1 MSLKLVIETCENYRE
16 IFLFPWLQKS
26 DNKAILKYDLLPI
39 KYEDK
44 QYFISLAFP
53 YKYNYIH
60 LEYNDDIFKVNLIHC
75 SNELN
80 LAIYECNKYE
90 GKFYSIN
97 DLKYRIPLDKFDDF
111 VFKTNESMIPIKHI
125 DYCFKNFDSE
135 LLPPLAY
142 LSVQSD
148 PVYIGSILYNM
159 SNDSIYG
166 ILQTTYDTHIVIPSI
181 AIKRLLDGTKT
192 DFKYSNFYCDYGLNN
207 NIITSG
213 VSVIKSQYTELKEKD
228 IITDIDN
235 LMILNGKIKYS
246 KINEWVPIE
255 VYMWYEWLPNTTKTI
270 KILKKKG
277 KSIEKNLQFINYS
290 SMINI
295 PIREE
300 TSDDGKIVKLTF
312 ELLNYFYE
320 RKVILNNKKIT
331 ESLLNPY
338 NKSKLSICLDDSII
352 CTKYE
357 TPTSIESFEVVSN

>member
-1 MSLKLVIETCENYRE
+1 MSLKLVIETFENYRE
-16 IFLFPWLQKS
+16 IFLFPWLPKS
-26 DNKAILKYDLLPI
+26 SNKAILKYDILPI

-97 DLKYRIPLDKFDDF
+97 DLKYRIPLDRFEDF
-111 VFKTNESMIPIKHI
+111 AFKNNSSLVSIKHI

-148 PVYIGSILYNM
+148 PVYTGSILYNM

-181 AIKRLLDGTKT
+181 TIKRLLDGIKT
-192 DFKYSNFYCDYGLNN
+192 EFKYSNFYCDYGLNN
-207 NIITSG
+207 NIIASG

-228 IITDIDN
+228 IIIDIDD
-235 LMILNGKIKYS
+235 LMIINGKIKYS

-255 VYMWYEWLPNTTKTI
+255 VYMWYEWLPNMTKKI
-270 KILKKKG
+270 KIQKKKG
-277 KSIEKNLQFINYS
+277 KSIEKILPFINYS
-290 SMINI
+290 SIINI

-300 TSDDGKIVKLTF
+300 ALDGSKNIKLTF

-338 NKSKLSICLDDSII
+338 NKAKLTLCLDDSII
-352 CTKYE
+352 STKYE
-357 TPTSIESFEVVSN
+357 KPTSIESFEVVSN